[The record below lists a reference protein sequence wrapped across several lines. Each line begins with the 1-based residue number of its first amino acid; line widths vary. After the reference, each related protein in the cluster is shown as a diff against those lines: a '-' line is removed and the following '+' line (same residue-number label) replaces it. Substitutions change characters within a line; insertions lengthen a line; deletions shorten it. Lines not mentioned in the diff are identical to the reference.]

1 MLPKMIFFVFCV
13 LNFSFCAAELR
24 SSIST
29 KNPLIQNIH
38 SKVMNVIDNSEA
50 IPGLK
55 SEEFERIKVGLKER
69 WNELVE
75 KGVLEIT
82 ATDKDVRPY
91 YVALQGIVE
100 HVLAYELNQSVFSLT
115 GVIHTPMPA
124 TPLCTE
130 GSISKELVD
139 RSIEEDPLRLF
150 TVKARTTIIRD
161 YLFQGGDLYSA
172 YPAEGMNKRT
182 EIQQQIYKNELVN
195 HSAHLFDC
203 PLDCASI
210 DSEQIGAF
218 YLFKNAQGNVFA
230 FAIKMTQANS
240 PQDMGSFGL
249 WFGEITE
256 KAIQQRIS
264 NVWEKALK
272 YSSAPIPLPIA
283 NDPRIE
289 EVLTYWFGDLKSP
302 DDYPSKKSKIWFSG
316 DREIDEEI
324 KTRFKPLVL
333 EAPNHKL
340 DEWKQTPRG
349 RLALIILLDQFT
361 RNIFRGT
368 SQAFAFDPIAQE
380 LVLEGLDLGVD
391 LQLFPV
397 ERIFFY
403 LPLEHAENL
412 NLQKLSITKFNIVA
426 AEAPFLASYADY
438 AMRHYVIIERFGRFP
453 HRNVIVGRNST
464 QEEIEFLQGPNSS
477 F

>member
-1 MLPKMIFFVFCV
+1 VI
-13 LNFSFCAAELR
+13 E
-24 SSIST
+24 I
-29 KNPLIQNIH
+29 
-38 SKVMNVIDNSEA
+38 IDNSDN

-55 SEEFERIKVGLKER
+55 SEEFERIKTGIKER

-91 YVALQGIVE
+91 YVALQCIVE
-100 HVLAYELNQSVFSLT
+100 HVLACELNKSVFSLT

-139 RSIEEDPLRLF
+139 PSLEEDPLRLF

-161 YLFQGGDLYSA
+161 YLFQGGDLYIA
-172 YPAEGMNKRT
+172 YPKEGMNKRT
-182 EIQQQIYKNELVN
+182 ENQQQIYKNELLN

-264 NVWEKALK
+264 NVWNKALK
-272 YSSAPIPLPIA
+272 YSFATIPLPIS
-283 NDPRIE
+283 NDPRIQ

-302 DDYPSKKSKIWFSG
+302 DDYPENKSKIWFSG
-316 DREIDEEI
+316 GSEIDEEI
-324 KTRFKPLVL
+324 RNRFEPLVL
-333 EAPNHKL
+333 EAVTHKL

-349 RLALIILLDQFT
+349 RLALIILVDQFT

-368 SQAFAFDPIAQE
+368 PQAFAFDPVAQE
-380 LVLEGLDLGVD
+380 LTLEGLDLGED
-391 LQLFPV
+391 LELFPI
-397 ERIFFY
+397 ERVFFY

-412 NLQKLSITKFNIVA
+412 NLQEQSIAKFNTVA
-426 AEAPFLASYADY
+426 AEAPLLASYADY

-453 HRNVIVGRNST
+453 HRNVIIGRDST
-464 QEEIEFLQGPNSS
+464 QAEIEFLQSPNSS